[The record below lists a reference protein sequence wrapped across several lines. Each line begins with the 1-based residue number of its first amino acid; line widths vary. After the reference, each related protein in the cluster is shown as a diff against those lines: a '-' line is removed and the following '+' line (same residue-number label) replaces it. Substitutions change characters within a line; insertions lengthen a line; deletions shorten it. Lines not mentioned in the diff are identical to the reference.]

1 MPTRTWVCMVTL
13 MLGACASAQET
24 VHVTG
29 RARVVNGVSEVPAG
43 LFGVHATRLTPE
55 LVKQWGVESLRVIH
69 HGPTGK
75 PMVAGEGNAPAGI
88 GMIVECFWDRYQP
101 ALVLTDR
108 NWKQRLETLAKTY
121 AQNARAT
128 GKTHHV
134 EFWNEPFLNW
144 AVRPGVN
151 YDPVYYEAKDQEI
164 GKPMTIR
171 GWDKPLDY
179 LVWSRELRL
188 VEPASGKVP
197 YLPNGDPPL
206 PPKIRSG
213 ELKVGGMY
221 NFRGK
226 EYRLDEVWWGKDPSQ
241 PSWYSGKQNSLFYRW
256 MLVPFARALKEANP
270 DVQLVA
276 GWGFGIHTDGWKAW
290 EVLFKPTIDDSA
302 VEIGGRKQLLL
313 DGIGEH
319 HYGGDTRGVAGSYEV
334 AYAYA
339 LGAYGKK
346 LKFYNTEAGGMLDP
360 QRPDTGKSVFSGGG
374 PEEWRGMF
382 SYFVRDLTHMID
394 VCPDKAI
401 ARAAHSVDG
410 NQGDQAG
417 FIFLRDLR
425 GRLMQTKYTAGSV
438 WSVASLN
445 GRSLVV
451 VVFNDGLAAAKVDV
465 KVDAPAGTKFTG
477 AARHTVRIEDG
488 KLKQVEEP
496 VVVSG
501 GQWAGQQTIDAKMPV
516 KLVFALDKAPAQMQE
531 VRENQYVAGEV
542 LQSLSPGQVVN
553 FRISVPE
560 DALAR
565 CKGARLRIVHEG
577 WDNDAMQVTLNERPL
592 EVKVNGTWIHEQPI
606 DPTTLRVVNRLVI
619 HRRTGLETGK
629 DCRVD
634 AASIY
639 TVETDKP

>member
-1 MPTRTWVCMVTL
+1 MPTHTWVCTIAL
-13 MLGACASAQET
+13 MLGACAAAQET

-29 RARVVNGVSEVPAG
+29 RARGVNGVSEVPAG
-43 LFGVHATRLTPE
+43 LFGVHATKLTPE

-88 GMIVECFWDRYQP
+88 GMLVECFWDRYQP
-101 ALVLTDR
+101 ALLLTDR

-151 YDPVYYEAKDQEI
+151 YDPAHYEANDKQV
-164 GKPMTIR
+164 GKPMTVR
-171 GWDKPLDY
+171 GWDKPLEY
-179 LVWSRELRL
+179 LVWSKELRL

-197 YLPNGDPPL
+197 YLRNGDPPL

-241 PSWYSGKQNSLFYRW
+241 PSWYSGKQNSQFYRW
-256 MLVPFARALKEANP
+256 MLVPFAKALKEVNS

-290 EVLFKPTIDDSA
+290 EVLFKPTIDDCA

-401 ARAAHSVDG
+401 ARAAHTRRDSSSCATC
-410 NQGDQAG
+410 AG
-417 FIFLRDLR
+417 
-425 GRLMQTKYTAGSV
+425 G
-438 WSVASLN
+438 
-445 GRSLVV
+445 
-451 VVFNDGLAAAKVDV
+451 
-465 KVDAPAGTKFTG
+465 
-477 AARHTVRIEDG
+477 
-488 KLKQVEEP
+488 
-496 VVVSG
+496 
-501 GQWAGQQTIDAKMPV
+501 
-516 KLVFALDKAPAQMQE
+516 
-531 VRENQYVAGEV
+531 
-542 LQSLSPGQVVN
+542 
-553 FRISVPE
+553 
-560 DALAR
+560 
-565 CKGARLRIVHEG
+565 
-577 WDNDAMQVTLNERPL
+577 
-592 EVKVNGTWIHEQPI
+592 
-606 DPTTLRVVNRLVI
+606 
-619 HRRTGLETGK
+619 
-629 DCRVD
+629 
-634 AASIY
+634 
-639 TVETDKP
+639 